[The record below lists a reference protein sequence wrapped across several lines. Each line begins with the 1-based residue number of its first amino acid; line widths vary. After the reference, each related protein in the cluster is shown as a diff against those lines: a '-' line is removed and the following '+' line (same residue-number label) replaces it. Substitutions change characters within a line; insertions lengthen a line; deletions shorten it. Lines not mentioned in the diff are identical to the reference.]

1 MLGASFPVWSLN
13 WWKQYEKDS
22 KRPLF
27 EHFLGLLAITYI
39 SCLQIQ
45 DSIGK
50 AFDLRFLQNKGSSF
64 SVFFSFLEFSV
75 IYWIRYNFPILCYL
89 LFNVLE
95 SQQAKDFL
103 IHLPNRS
110 YWHWDSINN
119 LLHISCFHFK
129 SFLDLFHY
137 LLYLTCH

>member
-89 LFNVLE
+89 LFHAFSL
-95 SQQAKDFL
+95 
-103 IHLPNRS
+103 
-110 YWHWDSINN
+110 
-119 LLHISCFHFK
+119 
-129 SFLDLFHY
+129 LFHY
-137 LLYLTCH
+137 NIPALGFIILFDKENLVFTSVITSQLQNENYTSKY